1 MPSSLQDIK
10 DELDA
15 RVGETVKVISNTG
28 RKKVTERSGVL
39 RETYPSL
46 FIVELDETTN
56 FDRVSYSY
64 TDILTQNIAVTFAE

>member
-64 TDILTQNIAVTFAE
+64 TDILTHNIAVTFAE